1 MAADNEDVL
10 LAEFQKIEDE
20 SQKIYSGKT
29 FLKSQIHQLH
39 NRYKDMGNN
48 VFEIF
53 CLNFDFKFCAAVPF
67 EDNVISLTIEEG
79 EVDW

>member
-53 CLNFDFKFCAAVPF
+53 LLEF
-67 EDNVISLTIEEG
+67 
-79 EVDW
+79 

>member
-39 NRYKDMGNN
+39 NRYKDMGNS
-48 VFEIF
+48 F
-53 CLNFDFKFCAAVPF
+53 
-67 EDNVISLTIEEG
+67 
-79 EVDW
+79 